1 MNGYFILVNEIDL
14 SKMFASAKVKIKP
27 ISSED
32 DLFFNM
38 ILHCDNISTSQ
49 DTEYYC
55 ASDFSI
61 RLNIMIDSPDL
72 RQTLPH
78 KIFNA
83 IGNSLCAMSYKNSIS
98 RLSTGY
104 YPHTLTGLIRVEKD
118 KDILK
123 SFSSVLTKSI
133 LQVMSENNFK
143 QLDKDLIA
151 YT

>member
-118 KDILK
+118 ILK